1 MSTTTG
7 NPDCAMATDCPII
20 DGRREIQRLTTRGS
34 DVGGI
39 PVARALPQKARRL
52 VGAWCFLDH
61 IGPTRLDPQTSGL
74 KVGPHPHTSLQTF
87 TWMMEGEI
95 LHRDSLG
102 VEQPIRPGQVNLMT
116 AGHGISHTEES
127 IGKVERLHAAQ
138 LWIALP
144 RENRDTTA
152 RFDHYPE
159 LPVFGVGALTATLL
173 IGQHREHQAPTLSF
187 SPLVG
192 MDLTWRRRGRE
203 ILALDP
209 AFEYALLPLE
219 GQLAV
224 DGERFAVDDFA
235 YLGRG
240 RDALSLEIDGAGR
253 ALLVGGV
260 PLDGEIILWW
270 NFVGHD
276 RREIEQAQRQWEAGH
291 ARFGDI
297 PNPVGPRLRAPELPW
312 GIEDH

>member
-1 MSTTTG
+1 MTTTTG
-7 NPDCAMATDCPII
+7 NPDCALPTDCRSL
-20 DGRREIQRLTTRGS
+20 DGRREIQRLATRGS

-61 IGPTRLDPQTSGL
+61 IGPTRLEPGMPRL

-102 VEQPIRPGQVNLMT
+102 IEQPIRPGQVNLMT

-127 IGKVERLHAAQ
+127 IGDAERLHAAQ

-144 RENRDTTA
+144 REHRDTTP
-152 RFDHYPE
+152 RFDHYAE
-159 LPVFGVGALTATLL
+159 LPEFGLGALTATLL
-173 IGQHREHQAPTLSF
+173 VGHHGGHQAPTLSF
-187 SPLVG
+187 SPLMG
-192 MDLTWRRRGRE
+192 MDLAWRRRSRE
-203 ILALDP
+203 TLALDP
-209 AFEYALLPLE
+209 AFEYGLLPLE
-219 GQLAV
+219 GDAAV
-224 DGERFAVDDFA
+224 DGERFTVGEFA

-240 RDALSLEIDGAGR
+240 HDALALDVEGEGR

-260 PLDGEIILWW
+260 PLEGEIILWW

-276 RREIEQAQRQWEAGH
+276 RTEMEQALRQWEAGDP
-291 ARFGDI
+291 RFGDI
-297 PNPVGPRLRAPELPW
+297 PNPVGPRLVAPPPPW
-312 GIEDH
+312 ASQA